1 MFSNQKTTSANSKNT
16 GRHPCEKSVSFEE
29 ILIKLSSNEED
40 IVLDP
45 FMGGGT
51 TAIACINTNRHFI
64 GYELNNEYFKYAEDR
79 INKLKQSN

>member
-29 ILIKLSSNEED
+29 ILIKLSSNEND
-40 IVLDP
+40 VVLDP

-51 TAIACINTNRHFI
+51 TAVAAKNVNRQYI
-64 GYELNNEYFKYAEDR
+64 GFELNSEYYDYAIKRLNEVG
-79 INKLKQSN
+79 L